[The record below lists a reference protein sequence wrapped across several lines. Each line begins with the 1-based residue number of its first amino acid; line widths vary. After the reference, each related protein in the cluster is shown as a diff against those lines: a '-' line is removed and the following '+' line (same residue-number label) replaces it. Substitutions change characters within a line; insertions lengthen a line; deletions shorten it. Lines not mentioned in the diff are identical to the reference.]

1 MKMNR
6 RNDTLLFIGIM
17 LFIIFFLFFFNYA
30 IMGRRHKSNYDDKAN
45 ILYKQIDSIKN
56 VNKLYK
62 NKIDSLLV
70 LNDSLVN
77 RIKNKNVKI
86 KIINNDKIKVA
97 NDIKFLNANAVAD
110 TLSNYVKRNK

>member
-1 MKMNR
+1 MNR
-6 RNDTLLFIGIM
+6 KNDTLLFIGIM
-17 LFIIFFLFFFNYA
+17 LFIIFFLFVFNH
-30 IMGRRHKSNYDDKAN
+30 ILTGRKYKSNYDDKTN
-45 ILYKQIDSIKN
+45 ILYKQIDSIKT

-62 NKIDSLLV
+62 NKIDSLSV
-70 LNDSLVN
+70 LNDTLIN

-110 TLSNYVKRNK
+110 TLSNFVKRNK